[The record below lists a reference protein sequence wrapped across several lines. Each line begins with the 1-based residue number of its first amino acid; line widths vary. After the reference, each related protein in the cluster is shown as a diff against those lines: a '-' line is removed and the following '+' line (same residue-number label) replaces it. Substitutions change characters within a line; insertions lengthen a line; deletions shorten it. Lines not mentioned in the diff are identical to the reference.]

1 MAETG
6 NISEEVKQALTQSQ
20 DQIVLETIQDEDSSP
35 LNRPVI
41 EKDIGGEKKVLEK
54 DNPDWNVW
62 KPEMDDLSHDAQET
76 TTYRASIENEV
87 EAEKQAEPID
97 APEQEINLDGEFDDN
112 GETITNKDFEIP
124 LAQANQAATALLG
137 MTNNLLAA
145 GGGLLV
151 KIRKQPE
158 FYEYG
163 EVVTVI
169 DEQNQKNVDRI
180 LLDKEDKTLLRPL
193 VAEVLRKKTK
203 KLTPEQQLMG
213 AVASILM
220 KKAQVVMEIRAENTL
235 LENRIV
241 SIIKDQDNETE
252 DTSNQDNYTDTDEED
267 ENEVYQQVEHEQAI
281 DDIENDVIV
290 ENPILE
296 FSEDESQNYS

>member
-1 MAETG
+1 MSETG
-6 NISEEVKQALTQSQ
+6 NISEEVKQALTQGQ
-20 DQIVLETIQDEDSSP
+20 DQIALETIQDEDSSP

-62 KPEMDDLSHDAQET
+62 KPEMGEASNDTDQT
-76 TTYRASIENEV
+76 TTYRASIENQV
-87 EAEKQAEPID
+87 EAEKQAEPLD
-97 APEQEINLDGEFDDN
+97 APEQEINLDGQYDDN
-112 GETITNKDFEIP
+112 GETVTNKDFEIP

-151 KIRKQPE
+151 KIKKLPE
-158 FYEYG
+158 FYEYAQ
-163 EVVTVI
+163 VVTVI
-169 DEQNQKNVDRI
+169 DEQNQKNVNRI

-193 VAEVLRKKTK
+193 VAEVLRKKAK
-203 KLTPEQQLMG
+203 KLTPEQQLLG

-220 KKAQVVMEIRAENTL
+220 KKAQVVMEIRAENSL
-235 LENRIV
+235 LESRIV
-241 SIIKDQDNETE
+241 SIIKDQDNKTE
-252 DTSNQDNYTDTDEED
+252 DTSNEDSYTNTGDED
-267 ENEVYQQVEHEQAI
+267 ENKVYEQVEHEQASE
-281 DDIENDVIV
+281 DSANDVIE

-296 FSEDESQNYS
+296 FSEDKTQNHS

>member
-6 NISEEVKQALTQSQ
+6 NISDEVRQALTENQ
-20 DQIVLETIQDEDSSP
+20 DQIQLETIQGEDSSP

-41 EKDIGGEKKVLEK
+41 EKDIGGEKKVL
-54 DNPDWNVW
+54 DNGNPDWNVW
-62 KPEMDDLSHDAQET
+62 KPEMDNTSIDNEEKT
-76 TTYRASIENEV
+76 TTYREYIEDQIEY
-87 EAEKQAEPID
+87 EKQAEPLD
-97 APEQEINLDGEFDDN
+97 APEQEINLDGEYDDN

-151 KIRKQPE
+151 KIKKQPE

-169 DEQNQKNVDRI
+169 DEQNQKNVNRI

-193 VAEVLRKKTK
+193 VAEVLRKKAK

-220 KKAQVVMEIRAENTL
+220 KKAQVVMEIRAENSL
-235 LENRIV
+235 LESRIV
-241 SIIKDQDNETE
+241 SIIKEQETETE
-252 DTSNQDNYTDTDEED
+252 DTFAEADSET
-267 ENEVYQQVEHEQAI
+267 EVYDDDDNDLEQEQPL
-281 DDIENDVIV
+281 DDNVIV
-290 ENPILE
+290 ENPIIE
-296 FSEDESQNYS
+296 FSEEQPQKNS

>member
-6 NISEEVKQALTQSQ
+6 NISDEVRQALTQNQ
-20 DQIVLETIQDEDSSP
+20 DQIQLETIQDEDSSP

-41 EKDIGGEKKVLEK
+41 EKDIGGEKKVLDN

-62 KPEMDDLSHDAQET
+62 KPEMDNTSIDNEEKT
-76 TTYRASIENEV
+76 TTYRESIEDQIEY
-87 EAEKQAEPID
+87 EKQAEPLD
-97 APEQEINLDGEFDDN
+97 APEQEINLDGQYDDN

-151 KIRKQPE
+151 KIKKQPE

-169 DEQNQKNVDRI
+169 DEQNQKNVNRI

-193 VAEVLRKKTK
+193 VAEVLRKKAK

-220 KKAQVVMEIRAENTL
+220 KKAQVVMEIRGENAL

-241 SIIKDQDNETE
+241 AIIKEQEAETEDTFAEADNETE
-252 DTSNQDNYTDTDEED
+252 VY
-267 ENEVYQQVEHEQAI
+267 NEVEEEKPTSDSA
-281 DDIENDVIV
+281 IV
-290 ENPILE
+290 ENPIIE
-296 FSEDESQNYS
+296 FSEDQPQKNS